1 MPKSYRIAVMIAGL
15 LAVSAQPS
23 RAHHSN
29 APHFDASKPVTL
41 EGVVTQVRFVNPH
54 AYVYVDVTD
63 DTGVVTNWNCEM
75 RSASTLRRSGWT
87 AETVPVGVGISL
99 EGIAARRDPNGC
111 SFVSAVL
118 TNGTT
123 ISRAGRVETGTLAN
137 AAPAAAGG
145 AAAGAPA
152 LAASTTAADP
162 AAAFAGQWISSARG
176 GRGNA
181 GGRGGGGGRRGIEAF
196 EPLMTDAGRAASVLY
211 DDRFDDPALQCSPSS
226 IIRGWQEPN
235 SPSDVTLSDSQL
247 TIRHEY
253 MDTVRRIDLSTR
265 EHPTQL
271 TPSLTGH
278 SVGWME
284 GETLVIDTV
293 GFEAGVLIPHPGVVN
308 TADMRIVERL
318 TISSDGRNLL
328 RAYEVMDPAY
338 LRAPITGNNSW
349 DRSDVAVSEFDCTE
363 LSGINNVR
371 P

>member
-1 MPKSYRIAVMIAGL
+1 
-15 LAVSAQPS
+15 
-23 RAHHSN
+23 
-29 APHFDASKPVTL
+29 
-41 EGVVTQVRFVNPH
+41 
-54 AYVYVDVTD
+54 
-63 DTGVVTNWNCEM
+63 M
-75 RSASTLRRSGWT
+75 RSAGSLRRSGWT
-87 AETVPVGVGISL
+87 AETIPVGVGISL

-123 ISRAGRVETGTLAN
+123 ISRAGRIQTGTLAS
-137 AAPAAAGG
+137 AAPAAGGG
-145 AAAGAPA
+145 AEASAATA
-152 LAASTTAADP
+152 LAASTTAASP
-162 AAAFAGQWISSARG
+162 AAAFAGRWMSSARG
-176 GRGNA
+176 GRGARRGGAAGAPQNA
-181 GGRGGGGGRRGIEAF
+181 GARGGGGGLRRIEAF
-196 EPLMTDAGRAASVLY
+196 EPLMTDAGKAAAARY

-235 SPSDVTLSDSQL
+235 SPSEVSLSGDQL
-247 TIRHEY
+247 IIKHEY

-265 EHPTQL
+265 EHPPQV

-284 GETLVIDTV
+284 GDTLIIDTV

-318 TISSDGRNLL
+318 TISSDSRNLL
-328 RAYEVMDPAY
+328 RRYEVTDPAY
-338 LRAPITGNNSW
+338 LRASITGNNSW
-349 DRSDVAVSEFDCTE
+349 DRSDIAVSEYDCTE